1 MNNDI
6 KVFCI
11 LGPTGIGKTLMIM
24 ELYNLLP
31 FPIEIISVDSGLIYK
46 EMNIGTAKPSLKELS
61 IYPHKLVN
69 ILDPKKSYSVSD
81 FFYDVNKEIY
91 CAFLNKKI
99 PILVGGTMMYYNVL
113 FNGLYDIP
121 NINNNIRNYV
131 TNLFKK
137 YDCKSI
143 YKFFRKIDYNSAKN
157 IHFNDK
163 YRIIRNLEV
172 YFSTNKNMSFYK
184 KNKIFANFNIYK
196 IIILNKD
203 KNKLFLNIKNRFLN
217 MLNIGFE
224 EEVKSLYNRKDLNI
238 NMSSMKRI
246 GYNQMWLYFDKKISY
261 KQMISLSIKNTNFL
275 VKKQITWLKKWL
287 KFSKVIY
294 LNNYNSCINKIYK
307 FIKKC
312 VLKNY

>member
-31 FPIEIISVDSGLIYK
+31 FPIEIISVDSGLIYRD
-46 EMNIGTAKPSLKELS
+46 MNIGTAKPSKKELF

-69 ILDPKKSYSVSD
+69 ILDPKQSYSVSN
-81 FFYDVNKEIY
+81 FFYDVKKEIY

-99 PILVGGTMMYYNVL
+99 PVLVGGTMMYYNVL

-121 NINNNIRNYV
+121 SINSNIRNYI
-131 TNLFKK
+131 TNLFNK

-143 YKFFRKIDYNSAKN
+143 YNFFKKIDYDSAKN

-172 YFSTNKNMSFYK
+172 FFSTKKNMSFYK
-184 KNKIFANFNIYK
+184 KKKVFIEFNIYK
-196 IIILNKD
+196 IIILYKN

-224 EEVKSLYNRKDLNI
+224 KEVRNLYNRKDLNI

-261 KQMISLSIKNTNFL
+261 KQMINLSIKNTNYL

-294 LNNYNSCINKIYK
+294 FYNYNSCINKIYK
-307 FIKKC
+307 FIK
-312 VLKNY
+312 NSI